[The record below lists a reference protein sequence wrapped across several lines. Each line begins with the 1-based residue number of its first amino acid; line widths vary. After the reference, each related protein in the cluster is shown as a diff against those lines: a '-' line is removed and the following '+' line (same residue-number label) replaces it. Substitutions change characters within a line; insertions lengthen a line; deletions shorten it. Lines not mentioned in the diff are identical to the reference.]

1 MTLRYGLIG
10 CGMMGQEH
18 IRNIE
23 LLDDTQITV
32 VFEPDAQM
40 RAQAAKALPNATM
53 VDSLDAL
60 LAFEAR
66 RLLGHCQPQSLPYG
80 TASTDRGPAGLA
92 DPLRKAALHRSCRF
106 GAGHGLRA
114 ILPRPGLG
122 CDGISLYAACCGVD

>member
-40 RAQAAKALPNATM
+40 RAQAAKALSYATM
-53 VDSLDAL
+53 VD
-60 LAFEAR
+60 
-66 RLLGHCQPQSLPYG
+66 
-80 TASTDRGPAGLA
+80 
-92 DPLRKAALHRSCRF
+92 RKSA
-106 GAGHGLRA
+106 
-114 ILPRPGLG
+114 
-122 CDGISLYAACCGVD
+122 V

>member
-40 RAQAAKALPNATM
+40 RASAAKALPKAAM
-53 VDSLDAL
+53 VESLEAL
-60 LAFEAR
+60 LAFEALDCLVIVSPNHCHLPQLQQIAAQR
-66 RLLGHCQPQSLPYG
+66 ALPILCEIAALGDCQPQSLPF
-80 TASTDRGPAGLA
+80 AAAATDSPA
-92 DPLRKAALHRSCRF
+92 KAPLHRS
-106 GAGHGLRA
+106 G
-114 ILPRPGLG
+114 
-122 CDGISLYAACCGVD
+122 

>member
-40 RAQAAKALPNATM
+40 RA
-53 VDSLDAL
+53 
-60 LAFEAR
+60 AR
-66 RLLGHCQPQSLPYG
+66 RRPCQTPQWLKVWTHS
-80 TASTDRGPAGLA
+80 
-92 DPLRKAALHRSCRF
+92 
-106 GAGHGLRA
+106 
-114 ILPRPGLG
+114 
-122 CDGISLYAACCGVD
+122 